1 MTSQMESRLLIN
13 MLDSTKT
20 SKKNMGYYSRDYS
33 CFNLLPFPAMTSL
46 HVSNFCRK
54 IIETTRYIIREVEKI
69 EGIYVMGNP
78 EVSVIAIGK

>member
-1 MTSQMESRLLIN
+1 MTSQMENRLLIN
-13 MLDSTKT
+13 MLNSTKT
-20 SKKNMGYYSRDYS
+20 SKKNMGYYSRDFS

-46 HVSNFCRK
+46 LVSIFCRK

-69 EGIYVMGNP
+69 EGIYVMGKP